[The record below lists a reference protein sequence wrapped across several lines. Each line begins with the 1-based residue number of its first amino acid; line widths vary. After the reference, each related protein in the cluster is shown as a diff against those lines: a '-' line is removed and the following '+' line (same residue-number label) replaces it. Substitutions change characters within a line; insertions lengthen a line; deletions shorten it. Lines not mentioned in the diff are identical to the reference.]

1 MMTMR
6 KRKRIAP
13 EEGSGSVAESVSIGP
28 LLADARRRKG
38 WTLQELG
45 RKSGVAI
52 GTLSK
57 IENGKSGASF
67 DTVVRVARALEV
79 SFEDI
84 LSPNGPKFASG
95 RRAITRKGRG
105 VKFGF
110 NYYEYEIPCNDLV
123 RKAMIPLQMT
133 IKTRELMPRS
143 KWQSH
148 PGEEYIYVV
157 SGAVDLHTEV
167 YGPVRLEAGDS
178 VYFDSMMAHALVNV
192 GDGDAFML
200 SICLSASLDELF
212 ASNSDLRVER
222 GAIIFDNG
230 ED

>member
-1 MMTMR
+1 MGLTGQR
-6 KRKRIAP
+6 KRVAP
-13 EEGSGSVAESVSIGP
+13 EEGSGTVAEAVSIGP
-28 LLADARRRKG
+28 LLAAARRRKG

-45 RKSGVAI
+45 RESGVAI

-67 DTVVRVARALEV
+67 DTVVRVARALDV

-84 LSPNGPKFASG
+84 LSPNSPKFASG
-95 RRAITRKGRG
+95 RRSITQKGKG
-105 VKFGF
+105 IKFGF

-157 SGAVDLHTEV
+157 SGAVELHTEI
-167 YGPVRLEAGDS
+167 YGPTRLDAGDS
-178 VYFDSMMAHALVNV
+178 AYFDSTMAHALVSV
-192 GDGDAFML
+192 GEGDAFML

-212 ASNSDLRVER
+212 ASNGQLRVER
-222 GAIIFDNG
+222 GAIIFDNSK
-230 ED
+230 D